1 MYPLLALLIASV
13 AGFGGYVIAKR
24 FVSRRLRFVDAVQ
37 TPWAPWL
44 AGAVAAVLASPL
56 ALLPLIGST
65 TALVFGLGIGLGT
78 ARGAR
83 DIRRGEMVQR
93 RLIP

>member
-93 RLIP
+93 RLMP

>member
-1 MYPLLALLIASV
+1 MYPLLALLIASA

-37 TPWAPWL
+37 APWTPWL

-83 DIRRGEMVQR
+83 DIRRGETVQR

>member
-24 FVSRRLRFVDAVQ
+24 FVSRRLRFVDTVQ
-37 TPWAPWL
+37 APWAPWL

>member
-1 MYPLLALLIASV
+1 MYPLLALLVASA
-13 AGFGGYVIAKR
+13 AGFGGYVTAKR

-83 DIRRGEMVQR
+83 DIRRGEIGQR

>member
-1 MYPLLALLIASV
+1 MSPLLALLIAAA
-13 AGFGGYVIAKR
+13 AGFGGYLIAKR
-24 FVSRRLRFVDAVQ
+24 FVSHRLRFVDAVQ
-37 TPWAPWL
+37 APWAPWL

-83 DIRRGEMVQR
+83 DIRRGEIVQR